1 MFFPVSVETL
11 KDENTAYSMI
21 APVFSAY
28 EMGCFSAADTQEQFA
43 LIVKEAILLSVNA

>member
-1 MFFPVSVETL
+1 MFFSVGVETP
-11 KDENTAYSMI
+11 KDENTAYGMI
-21 APVFSAY
+21 VPAFSAY